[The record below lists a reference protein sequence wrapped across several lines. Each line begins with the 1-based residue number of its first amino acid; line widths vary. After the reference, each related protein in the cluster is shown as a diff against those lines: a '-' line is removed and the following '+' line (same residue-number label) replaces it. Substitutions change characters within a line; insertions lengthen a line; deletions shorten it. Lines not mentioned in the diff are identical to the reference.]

1 MISGLSTR
9 LLNICI
15 SSFCKA
21 RNLEKAEA
29 LIIVGIRLGYL
40 PDVVTYNLH
49 IASFSL
55 DVITY
60 NTLIAGATKKK
71 LISRTLDLFHV
82 MLETEIVLDAWSY
95 SSMIHCYFKVGRSD
109 DAYQII
115 QDLFSRNIA
124 PTLTAY
130 NTVINGLC
138 KAGDIGDALRLFRKL
153 DGLGCPQELIR
164 YNILIDGLCRCGKIH
179 EAKRVLQEL
188 GKMGYTPNAI
198 TFTTVITC
206 CFRSGKANANVGFEL
221 FSEMKHKGY
230 NIDGDAF
237 ADCTMISDI
246 SKLGMTEEAYACT
259 DRMLGCGAPIDIVS
273 YNSMMN
279 SYCKEGTWS
288 QLFSFDEYTHTMRID
303 RLCKIGDIRG
313 WRSSI
318 VARNCLIHGLF
329 KAGRVDLAIKRFSE
343 MKVKDCYTYTSGVKV
358 LRSARC
364 AVLAG
369 FRKESRK
376 LKSGIYLVKGLHT

>member
-1 MISGLSTR
+1 
-9 LLNICI
+9 
-15 SSFCKA
+15 
-21 RNLEKAEA
+21 
-29 LIIVGIRLGYL
+29 
-40 PDVVTYNLH
+40 
-49 IASFSL
+49 
-55 DVITY
+55 
-60 NTLIAGATKKK
+60 
-71 LISRTLDLFHV
+71 
-82 MLETEIVLDAWSY
+82 MLETEIVPDAWSY

-115 QDLFSRNIA
+115 QDMFSRNIA

-164 YNILIDGLCRCGKIH
+164 YNILIDGLCK
-179 EAKRVLQEL
+179 
-188 GKMGYTPNAI
+188 
-198 TFTTVITC
+198 
-206 CFRSGKANANVGFEL
+206 ANVGFEL

-246 SKLGMTEEAYACT
+246 SKLCMTEEAYACT

-288 QLFSFDEYTHTMRID
+288 QLF
-303 RLCKIGDIRG
+303 
-313 WRSSI
+313 
-318 VARNCLIHGLF
+318 GL
-329 KAGRVDLAIKRFSE
+329 
-343 MKVKDCYTYTSGVKV
+343 
-358 LRSARC
+358 
-364 AVLAG
+364 
-369 FRKESRK
+369 
-376 LKSGIYLVKGLHT
+376 